1 MHGQNKAEVS
11 VMSSFVRRSL
21 FDSILAT
28 ALSPLGAWAQDAA
41 EGAAQ
46 PEASTEGAA
55 AEGAPEASVTSEP
68 AAGTATVEPGKEGT
82 IKDRS
87 VHESR
92 PYTLSAMLYVP
103 WWYGIGIGVNARFE
117 IPVVKDGF
125 IPQINDQFSIEPSL
139 SFDYRSRGYGF
150 VDDRLKFIDITPA
163 VYAMWSFHITPKFR
177 PYGAI
182 GLGYNIGIWLD
193 DDEVL
198 GRDVSNNYFYFD
210 VAAGLFYNFSEH
222 VALRAELGAVGP
234 KVGLAGVF

>member
-1 MHGQNKAEVS
+1 
-11 VMSSFVRRSL
+11 MSSFMRR
-21 FDSILAT
+21 FIFASILVSS
-28 ALSPLGAWAQDAA
+28 LSPLRSWAQEPAEEAAPPEEASEGTGEASAA
-41 EGAAQ
+41 EQ
-46 PEASTEGAA
+46 Q
-55 AEGAPEASVTSEP
+55 
-68 AAGTATVEPGKEGT
+68 AAGSAAVEPGKEGT

-92 PYTLSAMLYVP
+92 PYALSAMLYVP

-125 IPQINDQFSIEPSL
+125 IPQINDQFSIEPSIA
-139 SFDYRSRGYGF
+139 FDYRSRGYGF
-150 VDDRLKFIDITPA
+150 VDERLKFIDITPA

-193 DDEVL
+193 DNDVV
-198 GRDVSNNYFYFD
+198 GRNVDNHYFYFD

-234 KVGLAGVF
+234 KVGLAGLF